1 MSSPPS
7 GDLLPLRPYLV
18 RAIIDWVVDNSQT
31 PHVVL
36 DCSIDGVDAPSER
49 AQKGKLVLNVSA
61 NATRNLAIGNDWLT
75 VDCRFG
81 GRPVH
86 VRAPLGAVVGVY
98 AKESGVG
105 MAFEAESPAEPEQ
118 PGRPPGER
126 KPSGPTLK
134 LVK

>member
-1 MSSPPS
+1 MSDAVPAH
-7 GDLLPLRPYLV
+7 LRPLRPYLV

-31 PHVVL
+31 PHLVL
-36 DCSIDGVDAPSER
+36 DCAIDGVDAPRER
-49 AQKGKLVLNVSA
+49 AQEGKLVLNVSA

-86 VRAPLGAVVGVY
+86 VRAPMGAVVGVY
-98 AKESGVG
+98 AKESGIG
-105 MAFEAESPAEPEQ
+105 MAFEAESPTEPQQ
-118 PGRPPGER
+118 PPSEP
-126 KPSGPTLK
+126 KPAGPTLK